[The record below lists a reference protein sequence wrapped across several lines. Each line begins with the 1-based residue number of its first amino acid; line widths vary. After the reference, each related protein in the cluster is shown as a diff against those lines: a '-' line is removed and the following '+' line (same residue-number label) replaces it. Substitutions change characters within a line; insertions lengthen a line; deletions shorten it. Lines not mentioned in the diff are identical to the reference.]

1 MDQPISLE
9 NVISFLVA
17 TPLFGGLDPVE
28 RADVVRIMEVRRLN
42 AGEKVFHEG
51 DPGDAW
57 YVIFEGRVRV
67 VKNTPTGPMAIA
79 SLEPGACFGEMAIL
93 DGSARSATIE
103 ATEPLTVFRF
113 RRAQFDELLEEGSLA
128 AYKLVAAMARVL
140 SERHR
145 QLTQRLAAIGDSN
158 LGRYQVSE

>member
-28 RADVVRIMEVRRLN
+28 RGEIMRIMEVRRLT
-42 AGEKVFHEG
+42 AGERVFHEG

-67 VKNTPTGPMAIA
+67 LKTTPAGQVGIA
-79 SLEPGACFGEMAIL
+79 SLDPGACFGEMAIL

-103 ATEPLTVFRF
+103 ATE
-113 RRAQFDELLEEGSLA
+113 
-128 AYKLVAAMARVL
+128 
-140 SERHR
+140 
-145 QLTQRLAAIGDSN
+145 
-158 LGRYQVSE
+158 